1 MTWLDKR
8 IDRLLLRL
16 MPTFS
21 RVLWWLPEL
30 IAICLFGAIAVVT
43 ASPIPVLPGVIVLA
57 GAVWH
62 AVEVRRANRRALRQV
77 APVDVDDQA
86 VAEDTDLSGVSP

>member
-16 MPTFS
+16 MPTFA

-30 IAICLFGAIAVVT
+30 LAICLFGAAAVVT
-43 ASPIPVLPGVIVLA
+43 ASPIPALPGVIVLA
-57 GAVWH
+57 LAIWH
-62 AVEVRRANRRALRQV
+62 AIAVRRANHRALAKA
-77 APVDVDDQA
+77 APADVDDQA
-86 VAEDTDLSGVSP
+86 AAEDTDMSGVSL